1 MQSLFSPP
9 KKKSSKVKVFNSYWG
24 FVQSLVSVVFKRN
37 LMIVIDTSCIQEKFQ
52 FRKCNKEVYHL
63 RRDGFKR
70 K

>member
-1 MQSLFSPP
+1 MIYYNLRISSNN
-9 KKKSSKVKVFNSYWG
+9 KKCKVNSYWG

-52 FRKCNKEVYHL
+52 FGKCNEEAYQL